1 MSDTTQCTRDI
12 ILKNEHGL
20 HARPA
25 TVLVKLI
32 KSFNSEIMLSNL
44 NGTDSVVNGRSM
56 MKVVALG
63 VKKGHCIRFTASGE
77 DAHQAIDAIAKEI
90 ANGLGE

>member
-77 DAHQAIDAIAKEI
+77 DADQAIDAIAKEI

>member
-77 DAHQAIDAIAKEI
+77 DANQAIDAIAKEI

>member
-44 NGTDSVVNGRSM
+44 NGTDSVVNGRSV

-63 VKKGHCIRFTASGE
+63 VKRGHCIRFTASGE
-77 DAHQAIDAIAKEI
+77 DADQAIDAIAKEI